1 MEWLKGFQ
9 DVQIE
14 LNACVG
20 CLEDGVSQINVLKGD
35 DDDLNPNDVAEPLPE
50 QVIEESPTKKVVK
63 VIHLTDDQTEQQD
76 NFDQVFEAF
85 VAEERCSLKNGLDED
100 EFSPEDGSGPISR
113 HSSKFLMKEL
123 KQVLV
128 GKAEEHRIREEIA
141 IERQHKRLQN
151 GNQNFFLFPIYFHA
165 IF

>member
-1 MEWLKGFQ
+1 M
-9 DVQIE
+9 
-14 LNACVG
+14 NACVG

-35 DDDLNPNDVAEPLPE
+35 DGDLNEVAELEPE
-50 QVIEESPTKKVVK
+50 QVIQESPTKKTVK
-63 VIHLTDDQTEQQD
+63 VIDLMDDQTEQD

-85 VAEERCSLKNGLDED
+85 VAEERCSLKTDD
-100 EFSPEDGSGPISR
+100 EFGPGDDSGRISR

-141 IERQHKRLQN
+141 IERQHKLLQN
-151 GNQNFFLFPIYFHA
+151 GNYNSFPTNKKSGCLEFYRNSDKF
-165 IF
+165 